1 MDAVSRIGGSRGLI
15 GVRMRTRNLI
25 RGHAAKKCGA
35 DHLRRRYVAKVRV
48 HGVRRAPSTA
58 ADPTVTFSTAPDLV
72 DYSSFSFKQSKVSK
86 VPAQTPHRGRPD
98 CPRGKAPPSYILR
111 KWAAQ
116 GPAGRSL
123 PPGQSKGSA
132 GIATNW
138 QMAAAR
144 GLSTRLHRD
153 WVGTGTRNWDVAG
166 TKPESDSWFLIPAGI
181 PEFGYFGY

>member
-86 VPAQTPHRGRPD
+86 VRRLRTGAAQTARGAKHHRRILYASGLLKV
-98 CPRGKAPPSYILR
+98 PRAEACRQGSRREVRGLPQTGKWR
-111 KWAAQ
+111 
-116 GPAGRSL
+116 
-123 PPGQSKGSA
+123 PPGASVHGY
-132 GIATNW
+132 TVT
-138 QMAAAR
+138 
-144 GLSTRLHRD
+144 GLGQEP
-153 WVGTGTRNWDVAG
+153 GTGMWLARNLNLTPG
-166 TKPESDSWFLIPAGI
+166 S
-181 PEFGYFGY
+181 